1 MMQSPNLVARP
12 HFQMLFHMIYR
23 MCLFLGL
30 IHIIAYCNANYSRFN
45 EVNGNSLLFL
55 LPMAN
60 LHCYLFCVNKSSA
73 QIHIG
78 F

>member
-30 IHIIAYCNANYSRFN
+30 IHIIAYCNANYSWFN
-45 EVNGNSLLFL
+45 EVNIPFYFYYQWLIYI
-55 LPMAN
+55 A
-60 LHCYLFCVNKSSA
+60 
-73 QIHIG
+73 I
-78 F
+78 